1 MRKKIVAGNW
11 KMNTTYQEGIG
22 LYREIENH
30 LVDID
35 DSVELI
41 IAPPFT
47 HISAI
52 AKLARDSQIS
62 IAAQNCAADVGGAYT
77 GEISV
82 GMIVSAGA
90 SHVIIG
96 HSERRKIYG
105 ESNTVIKKKI
115 DLALES
121 QLTPI
126 FCCGESLED
135 RKDGN
140 HFNVVSN
147 QIEQSLFHLG
157 KNELGKVIVAYEPV
171 WAIGTG
177 ETATP
182 EEAQEMHGYIRNWI
196 VEKYGDERATEL
208 CLLYGGSC
216 NPANAESLFLQP
228 DVDGGLI
235 GGASLNYSDFIDIAK
250 AFSK

>member
-11 KMNTTYQEGIG
+11 KMNTTYLEGIA

-62 IAAQNCAADVGGAYT
+62 IAAQNCAADMGGAYT

-105 ESNTVIKKKI
+105 ESNAVIKKKI

-196 VEKYGDERATEL
+196 VEKYGDEQATEL